1 MNQSILYII
10 AVVVVLI
17 IGLALYFSTQ
27 PLPTAIPAP
36 LAIPAIPAIP
46 APLTLP
52 EPPAYLALPGPP
64 APSAN
69 TPAPVPGRIPFAI
82 WSAATPSMFTIGGD
96 FIGPQRSITKLHKM
110 GDGTLVTALA
120 DGNFYKLSVVGNS
133 GIAKGLTPNTSYYL
147 NYPNAATSPEPIFGD
162 YNSFDGFKDSSS
174 LGNANPIGN
183 HYETKCADSSKS
195 LDNYC
200 IT

>member
-1 MNQSILYII
+1 MNQSILYVI

-17 IGLALYFSTQ
+17 IGLALYFATQ
-27 PLPTAIPAP
+27 PLP
-36 LAIPAIPAIP
+36 PAIPAIP
-46 APLTLP
+46 APL
-52 EPPAYLALPGPP
+52 EPPAPP
-64 APSAN
+64 AN
-69 TPAPVPGRIPFAI
+69 TPAPVRARIPYAI
-82 WSAATPSMFTIGGD
+82 WSATTPSMFTIGGD

-133 GIAKGLTPNTSYYL
+133 GMAKGLTPNTSYVLNYL
-147 NYPNAATSPEPIFGD
+147 NATTSPEPVFGD
-162 YNSFDGFKDSSS
+162 LSSFDKFKDSSS
-174 LGNANPIGN
+174 LGNTNPIGN

-200 IT
+200 VM